1 MSFAARPSIRAAA
14 LAAAVALA
22 FGCTQET
29 QNQLRRDIQ
38 NWTGTNGVLE
48 IYAGDKVVRRFLAID
63 KLSTATATDDPGQ
76 ARAYRY
82 GYGVLD
88 ENLNF
93 VADPGERR
101 VYFEVGEHVN
111 YVFFENP
118 H

>member
-1 MSFAARPSIRAAA
+1 MRIQKRWLLLAAA
-14 LAAAVALA
+14 LLLL
-22 FGCTQET
+22 GSCTKEQ
-29 QNQLRRDIQ
+29 QNKLGRNIQ

-48 IYAGDKVVRRFLAID
+48 IYAGDKLVRRFLAID
-63 KLSTATATDDPGQ
+63 KLSTAMATDDPGQ

-82 GYGVLD
+82 GYGVFD

-101 VYFEVGEHVN
+101 VYFEIGEHVN